1 MVDAVPVDPMQ
12 ILPAGQW
19 QRDWQALRTPLVV
32 KQQHIADD
40 CRTGGVAKKV
50 LCFTWFLGSIANAYI
65 RYVVSLVTNVV
76 CRLRI
81 FKQQLVILKL

>member
-1 MVDAVPVDPMQ
+1 MVEVVPVIPCRHS
-12 ILPAGQW
+12 LLAGCNVTG
-19 QRDWQALRTPLVV
+19 RATRAPSVV

-40 CRTGGVAKKV
+40 CRSGGVAKKV
-50 LCFTWFLGSIANAYI
+50 LCFTWFLGSIADTYI

-81 FKQQLVILKL
+81 LNNSWWL